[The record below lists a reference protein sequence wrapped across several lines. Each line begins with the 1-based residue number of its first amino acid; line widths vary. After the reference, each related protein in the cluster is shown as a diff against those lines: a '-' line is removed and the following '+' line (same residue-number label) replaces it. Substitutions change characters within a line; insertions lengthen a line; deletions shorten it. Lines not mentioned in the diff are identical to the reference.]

1 MVLSRSCL
9 VGPVL
14 VFPQMSSRSP
24 TPPRYD
30 VLHEVFHK
38 VKTKGEGLHSVPSE
52 ITICHPSS
60 TPPRHDVLHDA
71 FHKVKTKGGGLH
83 SAPSVITICHP
94 SLTQMRRR
102 FFSQVVFKEE
112 GAQKKEMMLRAPEAV
127 PKICALPPDTHI
139 RHKKKW

>member
-30 VLHEVFHK
+30 VLHDVFHK
-38 VKTKGEGLHSVPSE
+38 VKTKGEGLHSVSSE

-71 FHKVKTKGGGLH
+71 FHKVKTKGEGLH
-83 SAPSVITICHP
+83 SVPSEITICHP
-94 SLTQMRRR
+94 SLTPMRRR
-102 FFSQVVFKEE
+102 FFPGGLGRRG
-112 GAQKKEMMLRAPEAV
+112 GAKKRDDAKGPRSNPENMRAP
-127 PKICALPPDTHI
+127 P
-139 RHKKKW
+139 